1 MGEANQLDLSVSKW
15 KKVEIRCKCLF
26 CSSISRVVESW
37 NIFLSAEASSLSF
50 DLSWSSYRDRMWTF
64 WNRPK
69 KAAQVLFL
77 WALFWQLF
85 PAGLLC
91 IWDNKSMESQ
101 FMKNISG
108 MQFVQWELILR
119 STLSFD
125 NSRQRLWGLWDCA
138 WCAWKIPCAQELC
151 NESISMG
158 TIWIGELPCVWSYT
172 QNCGFQILIT
182 WMFFFFFSGGFM
194 SVYVHGDFTHAVNEV
209 FVFVCFCL
217 VFKAPPKV
225 LLQPIVQN
233 SMRTSFQSAFW
244 IDDPPAKH
252 PSSWIWNCEV
262 PRPVFFGWNMFLSE
276 RFKRSHFLKVPQ
288 QLLGQWHCLQQSKRF
303 VGLSSFWFP
312 FFFHRSCLYKMGSKT
327 S

>member
-1 MGEANQLDLSVSKW
+1 
-15 KKVEIRCKCLF
+15 
-26 CSSISRVVESW
+26 
-37 NIFLSAEASSLSF
+37 
-50 DLSWSSYRDRMWTF
+50 MWTF

-91 IWDNKSMESQ
+91 EQCWDNKSMEPQ
-101 FMKNISG
+101 FMENISG

-125 NSRQRLWGLWDCA
+125 NFRQRLWGLWDCA
-138 WCAWKIPCAQELC
+138 WCAWKIPSAQELC

-158 TIWIGELPCVWSYT
+158 TIWIGKLPCVWSYT

-182 WMFFFFFSGGFM
+182 WMCFFFFGGGVM

-209 FVFVCFCL
+209 FVFVCFCSCL
-217 VFKAPPKV
+217 FR
-225 LLQPIVQN
+225 LCQRFCCSLSCRIQ
-233 SMRTSFQSAFW
+233 W
-244 IDDPPAKH
+244 GH
-252 PSSWIWNCEV
+252 PSNHHFGSMIRQPNILPAGSETARFQD
-262 PRPVFFGWNMFLSE
+262 PFFSDETCFYMRDLRGATS
-276 RFKRSHFLKVPQ
+276 
-288 QLLGQWHCLQQSKRF
+288 SKCR
-303 VGLSSFWFP
+303 SSFWGNGIACSNPRGLSASAAFWFR
-312 FFFHRSCLYKMGSKT
+312 FFSHRSCLYKMDSKT

>member
-1 MGEANQLDLSVSKW
+1 
-15 KKVEIRCKCLF
+15 
-26 CSSISRVVESW
+26 
-37 NIFLSAEASSLSF
+37 
-50 DLSWSSYRDRMWTF
+50 MWTF

-91 IWDNKSMESQ
+91 EQCWDNKSMEPQ
-101 FMKNISG
+101 FMENISG

-125 NSRQRLWGLWDCA
+125 NFRQRLWGLWDCA

-158 TIWIGELPCVWSYT
+158 TIWIGKLPCVWSYT

-182 WMFFFFFSGGFM
+182 WMCFFFFGGG
-194 SVYVHGDFTHAVNEV
+194 YVSLCSWWFYTCCEWSLCLCLFLFL
-209 FVFVCFCL
+209 FVQAL
-217 VFKAPPKV
+217 PKV
-225 LLQPIVQN
+225 LQQPIVQN
-233 SMRTSFQSAFW
+233 SMRTSFQSPFW

-262 PRPVFFGWNMFLSE
+262 PRPVLFRMKHVFIWEIWEEPLPQSAAAASGAMALLAAIQE
-276 RFKRSHFLKVPQ
+276 VCRPQ
-288 QLLGQWHCLQQSKRF
+288 QLFGFVFFPTGPVCTRWTQKPVRKWGYGAPINSLINEELGLQ
-303 VGLSSFWFP
+303 P
-312 FFFHRSCLYKMGSKT
+312 N
-327 S
+327 

>member
-1 MGEANQLDLSVSKW
+1 
-15 KKVEIRCKCLF
+15 
-26 CSSISRVVESW
+26 
-37 NIFLSAEASSLSF
+37 
-50 DLSWSSYRDRMWTF
+50 MWTF

-91 IWDNKSMESQ
+91 EQCWDNKSMEPQ
-101 FMKNISG
+101 FMENISG

-125 NSRQRLWGLWDCA
+125 NFRQRLWGLWDCA

-158 TIWIGELPCVWSYT
+158 TIWIGKLPCVWSYT

-182 WMFFFFFSGGFM
+182 WMCFFFGGGLCQFM
-194 SVYVHGDFTHAVNEV
+194 FMVILHMLWMKSLSCLFLFL
-209 FVFVCFCL
+209 FVQAL
-217 VFKAPPKV
+217 PKV

-233 SMRTSFQSAFW
+233 SMRTSFQSPFW

-262 PRPVFFGWNMFLSE
+262 PRPVFFGWNMFLYE
-276 RFKRSHFLKVPQ
+276 RFERSHFLKVPQ

-303 VGLSSFWFP
+303 VGLSSFLVS
-312 FFFHRSCLYKMGSKT
+312 FFFPQVLFVQDGLKNQLENGVMGPL
-327 S
+327 

>member
-1 MGEANQLDLSVSKW
+1 
-15 KKVEIRCKCLF
+15 
-26 CSSISRVVESW
+26 
-37 NIFLSAEASSLSF
+37 
-50 DLSWSSYRDRMWTF
+50 MWTF

-91 IWDNKSMESQ
+91 EQCWDNKSMEPQ
-101 FMKNISG
+101 FMENISG

-125 NSRQRLWGLWDCA
+125 NFRQRLWGLWDCA

-158 TIWIGELPCVWSYT
+158 TIWIGKLPCVWSYT

-182 WMFFFFFSGGFM
+182 WMCFFFFWGGLCQFM
-194 SVYVHGDFTHAVNEV
+194 FMVILHMLWMKSLSCLFLFL
-209 FVFVCFCL
+209 FVQAL
-217 VFKAPPKV
+217 PKV

-233 SMRTSFQSAFW
+233 SMRTSFQSPFW

-262 PRPVFFGWNMFLSE
+262 PRPVFFGWNMFLYE
-276 RFKRSHFLKVPQ
+276 RFERSHFLKVPQ

-303 VGLSSFWFP
+303 VGLSSFLVS
-312 FFFHRSCLYKMGSKT
+312 FFFPQVLFVQDGLKNQLENGVMGPL
-327 S
+327 

>member
-1 MGEANQLDLSVSKW
+1 
-15 KKVEIRCKCLF
+15 
-26 CSSISRVVESW
+26 
-37 NIFLSAEASSLSF
+37 
-50 DLSWSSYRDRMWTF
+50 MWTF

-91 IWDNKSMESQ
+91 EQCWDNKSMEPQ
-101 FMKNISG
+101 FMENISG

-125 NSRQRLWGLWDCA
+125 NFRQRLWGLWDCA

-158 TIWIGELPCVWSYT
+158 TIWIGKLPCVWSYT

-182 WMFFFFFSGGFM
+182 WMCFFFFGGGVM

-209 FVFVCFCL
+209 FVFVCFCSCL
-217 VFKAPPKV
+217 FR
-225 LLQPIVQN
+225 LCQRFCSSLSCRIQ
-233 SMRTSFQSAFW
+233 W
-244 IDDPPAKH
+244 GH
-252 PSSWIWNCEV
+252 PSNHHFGSMIRQPNILPAGSETARFQDPFC
-262 PRPVFFGWNMFLSE
+262 FGWNMFLYE
-276 RFKRSHFLKVPQ
+276 RFERSHFLKVPQ

-303 VGLSSFWFP
+303 VGLSSFLVS
-312 FFFHRSCLYKMGSKT
+312 FFFPQVLFVQDGLKNQLENGVMGPL
-327 S
+327 